1 MVPLQGCYGFCS
13 LGDEPKGGCQVIK
26 HVRGR
31 GKINCIQKVKNYQS
45 QTTLSKPTSHEKGVQ
60 CTFFNRP
67 RN

>member
-1 MVPLQGCYGFCS
+1 MDSAPLVMSQVGS
-13 LGDEPKGGCQVIK
+13 CQDIK

-67 RN
+67 